1 MCKYWRL
8 KNGFGITYKTFLD
21 TLTVGKVR
29 SLINS
34 YDVGLLFWVANL
46 ETSKSYRGHRHH
58 LSVSIYFKCCPWVG
72 VNTGFT
78 PSYTDKILSRPSL
91 AFHFATIYGRE
102 TVTISPEFHWQNMVA
117 KLSQFPRKFR
127 DHAYHFCKTTPG
139 TYLDVAIAKNS
150 RNSRGNCD
158 SFATMFCQWNSR
170 GNCDSFATIY
180 GRETECKRRLRKY
193 SVSITRGAPFE
204 WAICLNVSKE

>member
-1 MCKYWRL
+1 MNTFHCRDNTLIKIGHFEQLSNQFSFVATDLYWP
-8 KNGFGITYKTFLD
+8 NI
-21 TLTVGKVR
+21 
-29 SLINS
+29 
-34 YDVGLLFWVANL
+34 
-46 ETSKSYRGHRHH
+46 
-58 LSVSIYFKCCPWVG
+58 
-72 VNTGFT
+72 
-78 PSYTDKILSRPSL
+78 
-91 AFHFATIYGRE
+91 FATNFC
-102 TVTISPEFHWQNMVA
+102 EFHWQNMVP
-117 KLSQFPRKFR
+117 KLSQFPLKFHN
-127 DHAYHFCKTTPG
+127 HAYPFCKTMPGTTTPG
-139 TYLDVAIAKNS
+139 TYLDVAIAKNL